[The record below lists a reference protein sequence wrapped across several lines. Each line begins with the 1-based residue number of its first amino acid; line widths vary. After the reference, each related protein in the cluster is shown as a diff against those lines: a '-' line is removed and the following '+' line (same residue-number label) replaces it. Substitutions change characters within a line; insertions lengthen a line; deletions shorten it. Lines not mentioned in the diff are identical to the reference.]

1 MRKTADQQ
9 LPLTPTVQHHCH
21 VAELEEISRILDE
34 HPEIAETAYAD
45 LVRGV
50 RTDTGAKAKLSADQV
65 IRAMIL
71 YQSNRWSFNE
81 LAFELS
87 YNTAYRRF
95 CRLGFDQHPSRSTL
109 NRDIGRIGPNAL
121 EQIHRIVI
129 QYAKD
134 IGVEDGKKVRTD
146 CTVMETTIHEPTD
159 SSLLWD
165 CVRVLTRQLH
175 RASDVVNV
183 SYSDHCKRA
192 KRRAFAI
199 QKAKSMKERA
209 PLYLDFLKLTNKTIG
224 YAKRTV
230 AALKLSKHPLADAH
244 RIGLQDTIELSLR
257 VVDQTERRVVN
268 GESVPA
274 GEKLVSIFEPH
285 TDVIRKDRRE
295 TLYGHKLCLS
305 AGASNLI
312 TDCVILDGN
321 PADSTLTVAMM
332 KRHIELFDQVPEQVA
347 FDGAFASIENL
358 ANLKALGIEDVG
370 FAKARWA
377 QIDDMVKSS
386 WVYKKLRH
394 FRAGV
399 EGIISFL
406 KRVFG
411 VDRCR
416 RKGLRSFKVYALSS
430 VVSANLLILARHAL
444 G

>member
-1 MRKTADQQ
+1 MRKTADHQ
-9 LPLTPTVQHHCH
+9 LPLTPTVRHHSH
-21 VAELEEISRILDE
+21 IDELAEISRILDE
-34 HPEIAETAYAD
+34 NPEIAEAAHGG

-50 RTDTGAKAKLSADQV
+50 RTDTGAEALLSADQV
-65 IRAMIL
+65 VRATIL
-71 YQSNRWSFNE
+71 YQSNRWSFQE

-87 YNTAYRRF
+87 YNTAYRKF

-109 NRDIGRIGPNAL
+109 NRDIGRVGPEAW
-121 EQIHRIVI
+121 EAIHRILI
-129 QYAKD
+129 GHAKE
-134 IGVEDGKKVRTD
+134 IGVEDGKRVRTD

-159 SSLLWD
+159 SSLLAD
-165 CVRVLTRQLH
+165 CVRVLTRQLQC
-175 RASDVVNV
+175 ASDVVNV
-183 SYSDHCKRA
+183 SYSNHCKRA
-192 KRRAFAI
+192 KRRAFGI
-199 QKAKSMKERA
+199 QNAKSMKERV
-209 PLYLDFLKLTNKTIG
+209 PLYLDLLKVTNKTLG

-230 AALKLSKHPLADAH
+230 AALNLRKHPLAAAH
-244 RIGLQDTIELSLR
+244 RIGLQETIELSLR
-257 VVDQTERRVVN
+257 VIEQAERRIVR

-274 GEKLVSIFEPH
+274 GEKIVSIFEPH

-321 PADSTLTVAMM
+321 PADSTLTVEMM
-332 KRHIELFDQVPEQVA
+332 KRHIELLDQVPKQAA
-347 FDGAFASIENL
+347 FDGAFASIDNL
-358 ANLKALGIEDVG
+358 AELKALGIQDVG
-370 FAKARWA
+370 FSKARWA
-377 QIDDMVKSS
+377 KITDMVKNS

-430 VVSANLLILARHAL
+430 VVSANLLTLARHAL
-444 G
+444 E

>member
-1 MRKTADQQ
+1 M
-9 LPLTPTVQHHCH
+9 
-21 VAELEEISRILDE
+21 
-34 HPEIAETAYAD
+34 
-45 LVRGV
+45 
-50 RTDTGAKAKLSADQV
+50 
-65 IRAMIL
+65 
-71 YQSNRWSFNE
+71 
-81 LAFELS
+81 
-87 YNTAYRRF
+87 
-95 CRLGFDQHPSRSTL
+95 
-109 NRDIGRIGPNAL
+109 
-121 EQIHRIVI
+121 
-129 QYAKD
+129 
-134 IGVEDGKKVRTD
+134 
-146 CTVMETTIHEPTD
+146 
-159 SSLLWD
+159 
-165 CVRVLTRQLH
+165 
-175 RASDVVNV
+175 
-183 SYSDHCKRA
+183 
-192 KRRAFAI
+192 
-199 QKAKSMKERA
+199 
-209 PLYLDFLKLTNKTIG
+209 
-224 YAKRTV
+224 
-230 AALKLSKHPLADAH
+230 
-244 RIGLQDTIELSLR
+244 QDTIELSLR

>member
-1 MRKTADQQ
+1 MRKTAEHQ
-9 LPLTPTVQHHCH
+9 LPLTPTVQYHSHI
-21 VAELEEISRILDE
+21 AELEEISRILDE
-34 HPEIAETAYAD
+34 NPTIAEAAHAD

-65 IRAMIL
+65 VRATIL
-71 YQSNRWSFNE
+71 YQSNRWSFDE

-87 YNTAYRRF
+87 YNTAYRKF
-95 CRLGFDQHPSRSTL
+95 CRLGFDQHVSRSTL
-109 NRDIGRIGPNAL
+109 NRDIGRVGPKAW
-121 EQIHRIVI
+121 EAIHRTLIAH
-129 QYAKD
+129 AKH
-134 IGVEDGKKVRTD
+134 IGVEDGKKVRAD

-159 SSLLWD
+159 SSLLSD
-165 CVRVLTRQLH
+165 CVRVMTRQIW

-199 QKAKSMKERA
+199 QNAKSMKERV
-209 PLYLDFLKLTNKTIG
+209 PLYLDLLKVARKTLG

-230 AALKLSKHPLADAH
+230 TALKLRKHPLAAAH
-244 RIGLQDTIELSLR
+244 RMGLQETVELSLR
-257 VVDQTERRVVN
+257 VIAQTERRIVH

-274 GEKLVSIFEPH
+274 GEKIVSIFEPH

-305 AGASNLI
+305 AGASNLV

-321 PADSTLTVAMM
+321 PADVTLTLEMM

-347 FDGAFASIENL
+347 FDGAFASIDNL
-358 ANLKALGIEDVG
+358 AELKALGIEDVG
-370 FAKARWA
+370 FSKARWA
-377 QIDDMVKSS
+377 KITDMVKDS

-411 VDRCR
+411 LDRCR
-416 RKGLRSFKVYALSS
+416 RKGLRSFKAYALSS
-430 VVSANLLILARHAL
+430 VVSANLLTLARHAL
-444 G
+444 E